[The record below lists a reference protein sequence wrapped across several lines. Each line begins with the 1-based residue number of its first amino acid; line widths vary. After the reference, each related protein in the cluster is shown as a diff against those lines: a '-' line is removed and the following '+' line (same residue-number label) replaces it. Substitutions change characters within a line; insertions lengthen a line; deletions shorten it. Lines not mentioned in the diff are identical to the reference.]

1 MPELTVF
8 LIIVGMSALQY
19 FMATRNSFILGVIVP
34 IIFFATMTWLFA
46 SDRIESITMYIV
58 LLIVGLIIL
67 IEEWIRGRK
76 AFNKRRQ
83 KEMNIMKTKDL

>member
-1 MPELTVF
+1 
-8 LIIVGMSALQY
+8 
-19 FMATRNSFILGVIVP
+19 
-34 IIFFATMTWLFA
+34 MTWLFA